1 MTSRSQSESFDSD
14 SDGLNSADEEYF
26 ECLEKKHEVRK
37 ERFKK
42 ILQSFQKE
50 DDIFSL
56 SKMIKEKKKSF
67 KKKKRAFVKRQEGR
81 EEEIA
86 EEGDDVK
93 VMREIRK
100 VKKLEKND
108 LDKEAETLRRTQMV
122 FCRQLKIIDKK
133 IKGITLE
140 RKKKADLK
148 IEREES
154 RKKEL
159 ELKQQKAED
168 NNFLLP
174 AEEVKSKEL
183 ENFERTKEKLR
194 NSSIFLRNKVD

>member
-26 ECLEKKHEVRK
+26 ECLEKKHEVWK
-37 ERFKK
+37 ERYKK
-42 ILQSFQKE
+42 IQQSFQKG
-50 DDIFSL
+50 DDIRSL

-67 KKKKRAFVKRQEGR
+67 KEKKRAFVKRQEGK

-86 EEGDDVK
+86 EERDDVK
-93 VMREIRK
+93 LMREIRK

-108 LDKEAETLRRTQMV
+108 LDKEAETLPRRE
-122 FCRQLKIIDKK
+122 KIS
-133 IKGITLE
+133 
-140 RKKKADLK
+140 
-148 IEREES
+148 EES

-168 NNFLLP
+168 NHFLLP

-194 NSSIFLRNKVD
+194 NSSIFLRNKID